1 MAEEK
6 MLYDI
11 TFIDIPVKKFDVEDE
26 LSKKL
31 ENMYSLQNEIFN
43 RQTGYPFEEKKYYY
57 TSGIL
62 CLSTY
67 LKERNF
73 KVGYIN

>member
-31 ENMYSLQNEIFN
+31 ENM
-43 RQTGYPFEEKKYYY
+43 
-57 TSGIL
+57 
-62 CLSTY
+62 
-67 LKERNF
+67 
-73 KVGYIN
+73 